1 MEKESEKLQSI
12 QSQIDELN
20 NLLSEVIEPVPPPSP
35 RLERLGI
42 LLLKLQD
49 GQLEDRFVRRLEKWL
64 RADPEAMEYYLEFMM
79 LSALLHL
86 HFHPETLKSPVLEA
100 SQLS

>member
-1 MEKESEKLQSI
+1 MESENLQSI

-20 NLLSEVIEPVPPPSP
+20 RLLEEVIEPISLPSE

-49 GQLEDRFVRRLEKWL
+49 GQLEGKFVHRLEKWL
-64 RADPEAMEYYLEFMM
+64 RADPEALEYYLEFMM
-79 LSALLHL
+79 LSTLLRF
-86 HFHPETLKSPVLEA
+86 HFHPEMVSSAAIDSAKPF
-100 SQLS
+100 